1 MTGKR
6 PTITDVAQQ
15 ARVSKATVSAVLND
29 SGTVKSDTRDRV
41 SAAIDLLNYRPT
53 QQAGAKA
60 RQRYRSIAVVIKE
73 HDNPYYDE
81 VVAGVRAHADTKGYM
96 LLVVSSE
103 GSYASERRAVELLR
117 DKDVDGLIAAPV
129 MDEHADLSHFFELKR
144 RNFPFVFLEQVRG
157 VPASLVDL
165 ENISASQKAVEYLFG
180 LGHRRVAH
188 FAGPAYS
195 THSEERVAGVHRAYS
210 SSNLVFGA
218 DDIVQ
223 AGAHF
228 EDGYRCGHALFQS
241 RSERDRPTGVTCYN
255 DLVAM
260 GLCKALSELGIRC
273 PEEVSVVGFDD
284 IKFCENLKVPLTTV
298 RVPKFEMGNLAAQM
312 LIRHIESKQAVTPQ
326 KVYLEA
332 TLVVRNSAAPPA
344 HSPITASA
352 ANGDGAHKSHRRSI
366 ATHPAALS
374 GTHSSPESG
383 GTLE

>member
-6 PTITDVAQQ
+6 PTITDVAKQTG
-15 ARVSKATVSAVLND
+15 VSKATVSAVIND
-29 SGTVKSDTRDRV
+29 STAVKTDTRDRV
-41 SAAIDLLNYRPT
+41 LAAIDLLNYRPT
-53 QQAGAKA
+53 QRSGAKSP
-60 RQRYRSIAVVIKE
+60 RRYRSIAVIIKE

-81 VVAGVRAHADTKGYM
+81 VVAGVRAHAETQGYM
-96 LLVVSSE
+96 LFVVSSE

-165 ENISASQKAVEYLFG
+165 ENVGASQKAVEYLFG
-180 LGHRRVAH
+180 LGHRRIAH

-195 THSEERVAGVHRAYS
+195 THSQERVAGVHRAYS
-210 SSNLVFGA
+210 SSDLVFGA
-218 DDIVQ
+218 DDIVH

-241 RSERDRPTGVTCYN
+241 RSESERPTAVTCYN

-273 PEEVSVVGFDD
+273 PEDVSVVGFDD
-284 IKFCENLKVPLTTV
+284 IEISAFLHPALTTV
-298 RVPKFEMGNLAAQM
+298 RLSRAAIADRAFQALFRAGKREDGPLPALEYRIRPE
-312 LIRHIESKQAVTPQ
+312 LII
-326 KVYLEA
+326 
-332 TLVVRNSAAPPA
+332 RNSTAPVAA
-344 HSPITASA
+344 
-352 ANGDGAHKSHRRSI
+352 KRR
-366 ATHPAALS
+366 
-374 GTHSSPESG
+374 G
-383 GTLE
+383 

>member
-6 PTITDVAQQ
+6 PTIMDVARQTG
-15 ARVSKATVSAVLND
+15 VSKATVSAVLND
-29 SGTVKSDTRDRV
+29 SAAVKTDTRDRV
-41 SAAIDLLNYRPT
+41 LAAIELLNYRPS
-53 QQAGAKA
+53 QQSGAKSP
-60 RQRYRSIAVVIKE
+60 RRYRSIAVIIKE

-81 VVAGVRAHADTKGYM
+81 VVAGVRAHAETQGYM
-96 LLVVSSE
+96 LFVVSSE
-103 GSYASERRAVELLR
+103 GSYTSERRAVELLR

-165 ENISASQKAVEYLFG
+165 ENVGASQKAVEYLFG
-180 LGHRRVAH
+180 LGHRRIAH

-195 THSEERVAGVHRAYS
+195 THSQERVGGVHRAYS
-210 SSNLVFGA
+210 NSNLVFGV
-218 DDIVQ
+218 DDVVH

-241 RSERDRPTGVTCYN
+241 RTEADRPTAVTCYN

-273 PEEVSVVGFDD
+273 PEDVSVVGFDD
-284 IKFCENLKVPLTTV
+284 IKFCENFMVPLTTIH
-298 RVPKFEMGNLAAQM
+298 VPKFEMGNLAAQM
-312 LIRHIESKQAVTPQ
+312 LIRHIESKQAVTPR
-326 KVYLEA
+326 KVYLDA
-332 TLVVRNSAAPPA
+332 TLVVRRSTAPPA
-344 HSPITASA
+344 HLPVRMTGA
-352 ANGDGAHKSHRRSI
+352 ADGDGRGIPSRSI
-366 ATHPAALS
+366 ATHPAAVS
-374 GTHSSPESG
+374 GTYSSPDSG